1 MIAPLIYKTLIA
13 ESEIADELAVYAGA
27 PAVFTQKPPGE
38 IACPFVV
45 INERGGPD
53 FGTRGDKG
61 GTAGLDVQV
70 FDDKEL
76 SAKNVRSLARKIRA
90 LLHRNDL
97 EPAATEAGLEIVYCI
112 ANMPL
117 NTNDD
122 LGFPGY
128 TIPLQVQFLGV

>member
-1 MIAPLIYKTLIA
+1 MIAPLIYKAIIGNAQIA
-13 ESEIADELAVYAGA
+13 NELAQYASA
-27 PAVFTQKPPGE
+27 PAVFTQRPPGE
-38 IACPFVV
+38 IACPFIV

-61 GTAGLDVQV
+61 GTAQLDVQV
-70 FDDKEL
+70 FDDKQL
-76 SAKNVRSLARKIRA
+76 SAKEVRLLARRIRA

-97 EPAATEAGLEIVYCI
+97 EPWATEAGLEVISCI
-112 ANMPL
+112 ANLPA

-128 TIPLQVQFLGV
+128 TIPVQVQFLGT